1 MKLDSFREIALL
13 TSYTMPETNMSKARR
28 LSTQARH
35 LMSGGEDNKYYY
47 EYATGIKTGFT
58 NAAGYCFVGSASKQ
72 GISLISVVLGSNSAG
87 RWTDT
92 KADGVWLHPVYL
104 HQRAGS
110 VQPEPQG
117 DQHLQLFPDDAQL
130 GQLELEIRKMDP
142 AANDSLVTR
151 KSSRDEQIKL
161 YNDRTQIDYTRTL
174 DAPVNAGEVM
184 GIMTYTP
191 PGGQAAPVEY
201 ELVATRSV
209 LRRASLAPSVDEIY
223 AYSDADPNPFPRFS
237 FEFLVIVLIPVIA
250 VALISQ
256 LIYKLLTRK
265 RKPKVKQRLE
275 YKSRYYR

>member
-1 MKLDSFREIALL
+1 M
-13 TSYTMPETNMSKARR
+13 
-28 LSTQARH
+28 
-35 LMSGGEDNKYYY
+35 
-47 EYATGIKTGFT
+47 
-58 NAAGYCFVGSASKQ
+58 
-72 GISLISVVLGSNSAG
+72 
-87 RWTDT
+87 
-92 KADGVWLHPVYL
+92 
-104 HQRAGS
+104 
-110 VQPEPQG
+110 
-117 DQHLQLFPDDAQL
+117 
-130 GQLELEIRKMDP
+130 
-142 AANDSLVTR
+142 TR

-191 PGGQAAPVEY
+191 PGVPGAPVEY